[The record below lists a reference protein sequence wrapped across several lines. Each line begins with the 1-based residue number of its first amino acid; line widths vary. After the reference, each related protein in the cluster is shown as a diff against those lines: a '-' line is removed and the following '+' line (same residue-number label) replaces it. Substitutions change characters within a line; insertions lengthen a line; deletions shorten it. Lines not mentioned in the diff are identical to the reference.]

1 MSTSFASGEAH
12 LVIGG
17 SGFLGSRIAL
27 ALRQR
32 GEKYVSVFDLHA
44 ARQPIEKVEYYTGD
58 ITSESSLR
66 ETLIQVRDKAGLEAG
81 GSKGVVI
88 YHTASPVAGL
98 GPEIYHKVN
107 VVGTQTVITVA
118 NKPELAVTKLV
129 FTSSAGVVYDGH
141 DLINVD
147 ERLPYPKKPLDAYND
162 TKAKAEHLVL
172 QANSKQ
178 AGKLKTVALRPAG
191 IFGIG
196 DRQAL
201 PGFFNVLRTGKTKF
215 QIGDNE
221 NLFDWTYVDNVVHAH
236 LLAADKLDAA
246 PYPADKLG
254 DIMISTRV
262 LADDQL
268 DSQRQVPTSEARDDT
283 PEGSTDYARKLPT
296 TLSPETL
303 KHELNVRPVIRNKFD
318 QFFHIMNPEVV
329 SPGNPLGDHFP
340 LVEENVPVA
349 GEAFFITNGQPIPFW
364 DFPRALWAGMG
375 HVMPESKV
383 WKLSKDWGLTLAGW
397 AESFA
402 WLTGR
407 ESQFTKYKVTYSASS
422 RYYNIEKARR
432 ALGYSPIVSVEEGIR
447 RSVDVSTC
455 PSFASCHEQWLTH
468 LFLLLPFLPFSSR
481 QWWKSEHPEDI
492 VSTKA

>member
-1 MSTSFASGEAH
+1 MSTSSASGEAH
-12 LVIGG
+12 FVIGG
-17 SGFLGSRIAL
+17 AGFLGSRIVL
-27 ALRQR
+27 ALCQR
-32 GEKYVSVFDLHA
+32 GEKHVSVFDLHPPQH
-44 ARQPIEKVEYYTGD
+44 RVEKVDYFTGD

-66 ETLIQVRDKAGLEAG
+66 EALIQARDKAGIEAG
-81 GSKGVVI
+81 ATNGVVI

-98 GPEIYHKVN
+98 GPQVYHKVN
-107 VVGTQTVITVA
+107 VVGTQTVIAVA
-118 NKPELAVTKLV
+118 NKPELAITKLV

-147 ERLPYPKKPLDAYND
+147 ERIPYPKKPLDPYND
-162 TKAKAEHLVL
+162 TKAKAEQLVL

-178 AGKLKTVALRPAG
+178 PGKLKTVAIRPAG

-215 QIGDNE
+215 QIGDNN

-236 LLAADKLDAA
+236 LLAADKLNA
-246 PYPADKLG
+246 PGYAADKFG
-254 DIMISTRV
+254 DIMISSKV

-268 DSQRQVPTSEARDDT
+268 DSQRAVPTSEARDDT
-283 PEGSTDYARKLPT
+283 PTGSTDYARKLAS

-303 KHELNVRPVIRNKFD
+303 KHELNVRPVIRNKYD
-318 QFFHIMNPEVV
+318 QFFHLMNPDIV
-329 SPGNPLGDHFP
+329 SPGNPLGDQFP
-340 LVEENVPVA
+340 LVDEAVPVA

-383 WKLSKDWGLTLAGW
+383 WKLSKDTGLSLAGW
-397 AESFA
+397 AETFG

-407 ESQFTKYKVTYSASS
+407 EVQFTKYKVTYSASS

-432 ALGYSPIVSVEEGIR
+432 ALGYSPIISVEEGIR
-447 RSVDVSTC
+447 RSV
-455 PSFASCHEQWLTH
+455 E
-468 LFLLLPFLPFSSR
+468 
-481 QWWKSEHPEDI
+481 WWKSEHPEDI
-492 VSTKA
+492 VSSKA

>member
-1 MSTSFASGEAH
+1 MSTSPASGEAH
-12 LVIGG
+12 FVIGG

-32 GEKYVSVFDLHA
+32 GEKHVSVFDLHA
-44 ARQPIEKVEYYTGD
+44 SRDPIEKVDYYTGD
-58 ITSESSLR
+58 ITSETSLR
-66 ETLIQVRDKAGLEAG
+66 EALIQVRDKAGLEAAKG
-81 GSKGVVI
+81 GKGVVI

-107 VVGTQTVITVA
+107 VVGTQTVVNVA

-141 DLINVD
+141 DLVNVD
-147 ERLPYPKKPLDAYND
+147 ERLPYPTKPLDAYND
-162 TKAKAEHLVL
+162 TKAKAEKLVL
-172 QANSKQ
+172 QANDRA

-201 PGFFNVLRTGKTKF
+201 PGFFNVLRTRKTNF
-215 QIGDNE
+215 QIGDNN

-236 LLAADKLDAA
+236 LLAADKLTSSGYSAE
-246 PYPADKLG
+246 KLG
-254 DIMISTRV
+254 DIMISTRI

-268 DSQRQVPTSEARDDT
+268 ASERAVPTSEARDDT
-283 PEGSTDYARKLPT
+283 PTGSTDYARKLPT

-303 KHELNVRPVIRNKFD
+303 QHELNVRPVIRNKYD
-318 QFFHIMNPEVV
+318 QFFHMMNPEIV
-329 SPGNPLGDHFP
+329 SPGNPLGDQFP
-340 LVEENVPVA
+340 LVEDAIPVA

-375 HVMPESKV
+375 HIMPQEKV
-383 WKLSKDWGLTLAGW
+383 WKISKDWGLSLAGW
-397 AESFA
+397 AETFA

-432 ALGYSPIVSVEEGIR
+432 ALGYQPIVSVEEGIR
-447 RSVDVSTC
+447 RSV
-455 PSFASCHEQWLTH
+455 A
-468 LFLLLPFLPFSSR
+468 
-481 QWWKSEHPEDI
+481 WWKSEHPEDI
-492 VSTKA
+492 VSPKA

>member
-1 MSTSFASGEAH
+1 MSTSSASGEAH
-12 LVIGG
+12 FVIGG

-32 GEKYVSVFDLHA
+32 GEKHVSVFDLHA
-44 ARQPIEKVEYYTGD
+44 ARQPIEKVDYYTGD
-58 ITSESSLR
+58 ITSETSLR
-66 ETLIQVRDKAGLEAG
+66 EALIQVRDKAGIEAG
-81 GSKGVVI
+81 KGSKGVVI

-107 VVGTQTVITVA
+107 VVGTQTVIAVA

-147 ERLPYPKKPLDAYND
+147 ERLPYPTKPLDAYND
-162 TKAKAEHLVL
+162 TKAKAEQLVL
-172 QANSKQ
+172 QANSTKPGQ
-178 AGKLKTVALRPAG
+178 LKTVALRPAG

-201 PGFFNVLRTGKTKF
+201 PGFFNVLRSAKTHF
-215 QIGDNE
+215 QIGDNQ

-236 LLAADKLDAA
+236 LLAADKLDQ
-246 PYPADKLG
+246 PGYPADKLG
-254 DIMISTRV
+254 EIMISSKV

-268 DSQRQVPTSEARDDT
+268 EKERDVPTSEARDDT
-283 PEGSTDYARKLPT
+283 PAPSTDYARKLPT

-303 KHELNVRPVIRNKFD
+303 QHELNIRPVIRNKYD
-318 QFFHIMNPEVV
+318 QFFHMMNPDVV
-329 SPGNPLGDHFP
+329 SPGNPLGEQFK
-340 LVEENVPVA
+340 LVEDSIPVA

-364 DFPRALWAGMG
+364 DFPRALWAGLG
-375 HVMPESKV
+375 HVMPEEKV
-383 WKLSKDWGLTLAGW
+383 WKISKDWGLSLAGW
-397 AESFA
+397 AETFS

-407 ESQFTKYKVTYSASS
+407 ESQFTRYKVTYSASS

-432 ALGYSPIVSVEEGIR
+432 ALGYQPIVSVEEGIR
-447 RSVDVSTC
+447 RSV
-455 PSFASCHEQWLTH
+455 E
-468 LFLLLPFLPFSSR
+468 
-481 QWWKSEHPEDI
+481 WWKSEHPEDV

>member
-1 MSTSFASGEAH
+1 MSTSSASGEAH

-17 SGFLGSRIAL
+17 AGFLGSRIAL

-32 GEKYVSVFDLHA
+32 GEKYVSVFDLHP

-66 ETLIQVRDKAGLEAG
+66 DALIQVRDKAGIEAG
-81 GSKGVVI
+81 AGKGVVI

-107 VVGTQTVITVA
+107 VVGTQTVIAVA

-129 FTSSAGVVYDGH
+129 FTSSAGVVYDGN

-162 TKAKAEHLVL
+162 TKAKAEQLVL
-172 QANSKQ
+172 QANNDQ
-178 AGKLKTVALRPAG
+178 AGKLKTVAIRPAG

-215 QIGDNE
+215 QIGDND

-236 LLAADKLDAA
+236 LLAADKLHS
-246 PYPADKLG
+246 PGYSADKLG
-254 DIMISTRV
+254 DVMISSKV
-262 LADDQL
+262 IANDELE
-268 DSQRQVPTSEARDDT
+268 SQRAVPTSEAREDT
-283 PEGSTDYARKLPT
+283 PAGSKDYARKLPT
-296 TLSPETL
+296 TLSPDTL
-303 KHELNVRPVIRNKFD
+303 EHELNVRPVIRNKYD
-318 QFFHIMNPEVV
+318 QFFHMMNPELV
-329 SPGNPLGDHFP
+329 SPGNPLGDQFP
-340 LVEENVPVA
+340 LVEETVPVA

-383 WKLSKDWGLTLAGW
+383 WKLSKETGLTLAGF
-397 AESFA
+397 AETFG

-407 ESQFTKYKVTYSASS
+407 EVQFTKYKVTYSASS

-432 ALGYSPIVSVEEGIR
+432 ALGYSPIVSVQEGIR
-447 RSVDVSTC
+447 RSVD
-455 PSFASCHEQWLTH
+455 
-468 LFLLLPFLPFSSR
+468 
-481 QWWKSEHPEDI
+481 WWKSEHPED
-492 VSTKA
+492 VVTGKA

>member
-1 MSTSFASGEAH
+1 MSTSSASGEAH
-12 LVIGG
+12 FVIGG

-32 GEKYVSVFDLHA
+32 GEKHVSVFDLHPS
-44 ARQPIEKVEYYTGD
+44 RDPLEKVDYYTGD

-66 ETLIQVRDKAGLEAG
+66 EALIQVRDKAGIDAAKAT
-81 GSKGVVI
+81 KGVVI

-107 VVGTQTVITVA
+107 VVGTETVIAVA

-147 ERLPYPKKPLDAYND
+147 ERLPYPTKPLDAYND
-162 TKAKAEHLVL
+162 TKAKAEKLVL
-172 QANSKQ
+172 QANNKQ
-178 AGKLKTVALRPAG
+178 PGKLKTVALRPAG

-215 QIGDNE
+215 QIGDNN

-236 LLAADKLDAA
+236 LLAADKLTA
-246 PYPADKLG
+246 PGYPAEKLG
-254 DIMISTRV
+254 EVMISSRV
-262 LADDQL
+262 LADDQIH
-268 DSQRQVPTSEARDDT
+268 DDRGVPTSEARDDT
-283 PEGSTDYARKLPT
+283 PAGSTDYARKLPT

-303 KHELNVRPVIRNKFD
+303 QHELNVRPVIRNKYD
-318 QFFHIMNPEVV
+318 QFFHMMNPDVV
-329 SPGNPLGDHFP
+329 SPGNPLGDQFQ
-340 LVEENVPVA
+340 LVEHAIPVA

-375 HVMPESKV
+375 HVVPQDKV
-383 WKLSKDWGLTLAGW
+383 WKISKDWGLSLAGW
-397 AESFA
+397 AETFS

-432 ALGYSPIVSVEEGIR
+432 ALGYQPIVSVQEGIR
-447 RSVDVSTC
+447 RSVDVSVR
-455 PSFASCHEQWLTH
+455 SSKLASDDFMLTQCLFS
-468 LFLLLPFLPFSSR
+468 LFL
-481 QWWKSEHPEDI
+481 
-492 VSTKA
+492 